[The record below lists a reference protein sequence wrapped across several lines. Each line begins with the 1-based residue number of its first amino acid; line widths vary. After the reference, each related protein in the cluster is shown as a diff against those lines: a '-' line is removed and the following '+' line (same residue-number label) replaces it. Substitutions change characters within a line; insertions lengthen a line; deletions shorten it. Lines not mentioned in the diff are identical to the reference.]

1 MSSKEVAKLAT
12 IHSGANDPYEPYQG
26 VAALFNGDLRKAGQ
40 SASPREE
47 WFVLSPYEIV
57 FEPDHRQISQE
68 LEALSAGAPAWVMGQ
83 RNRSWKAEIPD
94 PADGTLYTVVKS
106 DVEKNFQW
114 SRNYS
119 ITVAGLESEQVVRF
133 NYGALSRQLLING
146 QPVEKYSGWADFGEV
161 RQKALLAKAATEIEE
176 ASTEG

>member
-26 VAALFNGDLRKAGQ
+26 VAALFNGDLRKAGRV
-40 SASPREE
+40 ASPREE
-47 WFVLSPYEIV
+47 WVILTPYEIA
-57 FEPDHRQISQE
+57 FEPDHRRISQD
-68 LEALSAGAPAWVMGQ
+68 LEELSADASAWAMGH

-94 PADGTLYTVVKS
+94 IADGTLYTVVKS

-119 ITVAGLESEQVVRF
+119 ITVAGIDSDQVVRF
-133 NYGALSRQLLING
+133 NYGALTGQLLING
-146 QPVEKYSGWADFGEV
+146 QPVEGYTGWADFEEV
-161 RQKALLAKAATEIEE
+161 RQKALLAKAAAEIEE
-176 ASTEG
+176 ESTEG